1 VHDLPDH
8 EECRVVKDLL
18 RTSDLKRDEIL
29 YLLDLAAAFRR
40 DPWRDRD
47 LLQGRLVVLSF
58 AKPSTRTRLSFEA
71 AVTRLGGTPSV
82 VGPDELQL
90 GRGESIEDTAR
101 VISAYAAAF
110 VLRTFSDEE
119 LAAVARSSTI
129 PVVNALTDGHHPMQS
144 LADLLTIR
152 DRLHHFADRKLAY
165 VGDGNNVAH
174 SLLEAAAAVG
184 MDISVATPPDYEPDA
199 EVVRRAQEL
208 ADESGSFVE
217 ITSDPHSAVKGA
229 DIVYTDVWFSM
240 GDALT
245 ERTERQQ
252 ALAPYRVTQS
262 LLHEAAPDALFMHCL
277 PAHRGDEVVAEV
289 IDGPQS
295 VVFEQ
300 AANRL
305 PTAQAVLLALVSG
318 RLDGGKHWR

>member
-1 VHDLPDH
+1 M
-8 EECRVVKDLL
+8 KDLL

-29 YLLDLAAAFRR
+29 YLLDEAAAFRR
-40 DPWRDRD
+40 DPGRHRD
-47 LLQGRLVVLSF
+47 LLLGRIVVLHF

-71 AVTRLGGTPSV
+71 AVASLGGIPAV

-90 GRGESIEDTAR
+90 GRGETIEDTAR
-101 VISAYAAAF
+101 VISRDAAAF
-110 VLRTFSDEE
+110 VLSTFSDDE
-119 LAAVARSSTI
+119 LATVAHSATI
-129 PVVNALTDGHHPMQS
+129 PVVNALTDGHHPCQS

-165 VGDGNNVAH
+165 LGDGNNVAN
-174 SLLEAAAAVG
+174 SLLEAAATVG
-184 MDISVATPPDYEPDA
+184 MDISVATPPDYEPA
-199 EVVRRAQEL
+199 EDVVRRAQEL
-208 ADESGSFVE
+208 ADGSGSLVE
-217 ITSDPHSAVKGA
+217 ITADPHTAVKGA
-229 DIVYTDVWFSM
+229 DIIYTDVWLSM
-240 GDALT
+240 GDPLT

-262 LLHEAAPDALFMHCL
+262 LLREAAPDASFMHCL

-305 PTAQAVLLALVSG
+305 PTAQAVLLAMIEG
-318 RLDGGKHWR
+318 RLDGGPHGC

>member
-1 VHDLPDH
+1 M
-8 EECRVVKDLL
+8 KDLL
-18 RTSDLKRDEIL
+18 RTSDLSRDEL
-29 YLLDLAAAFRR
+29 VYLLDLAASFRR
-40 DPWRDRD
+40 DPGRNRD
-47 LLQGRLVVLSF
+47 LLQGRIVVLYF

-71 AVTRLGGTPSV
+71 AVAALGGIPAV
-82 VGPDELQL
+82 VGSEALQI
-90 GRGESIEDTAR
+90 GRGETIEDTAR
-101 VISAYAAAF
+101 VVSRYAAAF
-110 VLRTFSDEE
+110 VIRTFSDQDV
-119 LAAVARSSTI
+119 ADVARSATI

-174 SLLEAAAAVG
+174 SLLEGAAIVG
-184 MDISVATPPDYEPDA
+184 MDISVATPPDYGPA
-199 EVVRRAQEL
+199 PEVVRQAQEL
-208 ADESGSFVE
+208 AEGSGSVVE
-217 ITSDPHSAVKGA
+217 VTADPHAAVKGA
-229 DIVYTDVWFSM
+229 DIVYTDVWLSM
-240 GDALT
+240 NNPLI

-252 ALAPYRVTQS
+252 ALSPYRVTRS
-262 LLHEAAPDALFMHCL
+262 LLAEAAPEALFMHCL

-305 PTAQAVLLALVSG
+305 PTAQAVLLALVDG
-318 RLDGGKHWR
+318 RLDGEKHWC

>member
-1 VHDLPDH
+1 
-8 EECRVVKDLL
+8 VKDLL
-18 RTSDLKRDEIL
+18 RTGDLTRDEIL
-29 YLLDLAAAFRR
+29 YLLDLASEFRR
-40 DPWRDRD
+40 DPSSHRD
-47 LLQGRLVVLSF
+47 LLQGRIVVLYF

-71 AVTRLGGTPSV
+71 AVASLGGVPAI

-90 GRGESIEDTAR
+90 GRGETIEDTAR
-101 VISAYAAAF
+101 VISRYAAAF

-119 LAAVARSSTI
+119 LATVAQHATI

-174 SLLEAAAAVG
+174 SLLEAAATVG
-184 MDISVATPPDYEPDA
+184 MDISVATPPDYEPAPD
-199 EVVRRAQEL
+199 VVRRAWKL
-208 ADESGSFVE
+208 AEESGSVVE
-217 ITSDPHSAVKGA
+217 VGFDPHAAVEGA
-229 DIVYTDVWFSM
+229 DVVYTDVWLSM
-240 GDALT
+240 GDPLA

-252 ALAPYRVTQS
+252 ALAPYRVTAS
-262 LLHEAAPDALFMHCL
+262 LLAAATPDALFMHCL

-305 PTAQAVLLALVSG
+305 PTAQAVLLALVEG
-318 RLDGGKHWR
+318 RLDRGKHWC